1 MKYFFIGLVFCLCV
15 FVGYIISRK
24 YVKRKRFFEGLIAF
38 ADKLSLDI
46 NFSRERL
53 KVLIENFDIN
63 SRKNLLGIDTAF
75 LDFLDK
81 KCELS
86 NENVFKKADVLKAEE
101 QDLIL
106 LFLKALGR
114 SDVENQ
120 TKEIS
125 GFVSRFVVMKKSC
138 DEEQK
143 KYGTLSLKLGIVAGL
158 FLAIIML

>member
-1 MKYFFIGLVFCLCV
+1 MKYFFIGIVFCLCV

-24 YVKRKRFFEGLIAF
+24 YIKRKRFFESIIAF

-53 KVLIENFDIN
+53 KVLIENFDLG
-63 SRKNLLGIDTAF
+63 SRKKLSGIDCAF

-81 KCELS
+81 KCDLS
-86 NENVFKKADVLKAEE
+86 SEVVFKKADVLKEE
-101 QDLIL
+101 EKDLIL

-125 GFVSRFVVMKKSC
+125 GFVTRFVEIKKNC

-158 FLAIIML
+158 FLAIVMI

>member
-15 FVGYIISRK
+15 FVGYIISK
-24 YVKRKRFFEGLIAF
+24 KFAKRKKFFEGIIAF

-53 KVLIENFDIN
+53 RVLIENFDLN
-63 SRKNLLGIDTAF
+63 QRKNLLGIDAAF

-81 KCELS
+81 KGELS
-86 NENVFKKADVLKAEE
+86 NENVFKRADVLKSEE
-101 QDLIL
+101 QDVVL

-120 TKEIS
+120 TKEIN
-125 GFVSRFVVMKKSC
+125 GFVARFVDMKKSC
-138 DEEQK
+138 DDEQK